1 MTENTIKQRVTEAM
15 KQAMK
20 EQQKER
26 LSAIRLIQAAF
37 KQKEVDER
45 IEIAD
50 DVALAIFD
58 KMVKQRKD
66 SVEQY
71 KKANRD
77 DLVQREMFE
86 INVIQEF
93 MPAALN
99 NDEIKTLVAKV
110 IAETNAK
117 SIKDMARIMGV
128 LKPIVQGRADMT
140 EVSNLVK
147 ANLSE

>member
-1 MTENTIKQRVTEAM
+1 MTENTIKQSVMEAM
-15 KQAMK
+15 KRAMK
-20 EQQKER
+20 EQQKDR

-45 IEIAD
+45 IEITD
-50 DVALAIFD
+50 NVALVIFD

-77 DLVQREMFE
+77 DLMQRELLE
-86 INVIQEF
+86 ISVIQEF
-93 MPAALN
+93 MPSALEG
-99 NDEIKTLVAKV
+99 DEIKSLVAKA

-117 SIKDMARIMGV
+117 TIKDMARIMGV
-128 LKPIVQGRADMT
+128 LKPLVQGRADMT

-147 ANLSE
+147 ASLAE

>member
-1 MTENTIKQRVTEAM
+1 VTENTIKQSVMEAM
-15 KQAMK
+15 KCAMK
-20 EQQKER
+20 GQQKDR
-26 LSAIRLIQAAF
+26 LNAIRLIQAAF
-37 KQKEVDER
+37 KQREVDER
-45 IEIAD
+45 IEITD
-50 DVALAIFD
+50 NIALVIFD

-77 DLVQREMFE
+77 DLVQKEMFE
-86 INVIQEF
+86 ISVIQEF

-99 NDEIKTLVAKV
+99 NDEIKQLVAKA

-117 SIKDMARIMGV
+117 TIKDMARIMGV

-147 ANLSE
+147 ASLAE

>member
-1 MTENTIKQRVTEAM
+1 MEAM
-15 KQAMK
+15 KRAMK
-20 EQQKER
+20 EQQKDR

-45 IEIAD
+45 IEITD
-50 DVALAIFD
+50 NVALVIFD

-77 DLVQREMFE
+77 DLMQRELLE
-86 INVIQEF
+86 ISVIQEF
-93 MPAALN
+93 MPSALEG
-99 NDEIKTLVAKV
+99 DEIKSLVAKA

-117 SIKDMARIMGV
+117 TIKDMARIMGV
-128 LKPIVQGRADMT
+128 LKPLVQGRADMT

-147 ANLSE
+147 ASLAE